1 MTTGFSSTSTAAR
14 MGGVVEQF
22 VWNREDQD
30 FRIVYESL
38 GQGSPVLLFPAF
50 STVSMRSEMS
60 GIAQH
65 LATKY
70 RAIAVDFPG
79 FGDSG
84 RPKADYSPTLYRDF
98 IEDFVLTTF
107 DKQPVAVVAA
117 GHSAPYVLWL
127 ANKYPSVFSRI
138 VLVAPTWQGP
148 LAVMKV
154 NGIIRNLVKEIVRL
168 PIIGQFLY
176 KLNTLP
182 SFLKFMYRRH
192 VYVDAEN
199 LTANFIQNKWENTQ
213 AKGGRFAPAAFVT
226 GNLDLVR
233 KRNDWLGL
241 VRGIS
246 VPIMVVIG
254 KSCPQSSRQEMEAI
268 AALPRVESVKLPG
281 SLGMHEEYP
290 DVIASEILPF
300 LITAVSR

>member
-1 MTTGFSSTSTAAR
+1 MTTVSSTSTSAR
-14 MGGVVEQF
+14 IGGVVEQF

-60 GIAQH
+60 GIAKR
-65 LATKY
+65 LSSEYKAV
-70 RAIAVDFPG
+70 AVDFPG

-84 RPKADYSPTLYRDF
+84 RPKADYGPALYRDF

-107 DKQPVAVVAA
+107 EKKPVSVIAA

-127 ANKYPSVFSRI
+127 ASKYPNVFSRI
-138 VLVAPTWQGP
+138 VLVAPTWRGP
-148 LAVMKV
+148 FAVMGV
-154 NGIIRNLVKEIVRL
+154 NGILRNLIKQLVRL

-192 VYVDAEN
+192 VYVDAEK
-199 LTANFIQNKWENTQ
+199 LTPEFIQNKWESTQ
-213 AKGGRFAPAAFVT
+213 QSGGRFAPAAFVT
-226 GNLDLVR
+226 GCLDLASR
-233 KRNDWLGL
+233 RSDLLGL
-241 VRGIS
+241 VRQVS
-246 VPIMVVIG
+246 VPIMVVIS
-254 KSCPQSSRQEMEAI
+254 KSCPKSSRQEMEAI
-268 AALPRVESVKLPG
+268 ANLPRVESVVLEG

-290 DVIASEILPF
+290 DTIYEAILPF
-300 LITAVSR
+300 LGATVTY

>member
-1 MTTGFSSTSTAAR
+1 MTSVSSTSTAVR
-14 MGGVVEQF
+14 IGGVVEQF

-30 FRIVYESL
+30 FRIVYETL

-60 GIAQH
+60 GIAKRVSEQY
-65 LATKY
+65 K
-70 RAIAVDFPG
+70 AIAVDFPG

-84 RPKADYSPTLYRDF
+84 RPKADYSPALYRDF

-107 DKQPVAVVAA
+107 ERKPVAVIAA

-127 ANKYPSVFSRI
+127 ASKYPTVFSRI
-138 VLVAPTWQGP
+138 VLVAPTWRGP
-148 LAVMKV
+148 FAVMGV
-154 NGIIRNLVKEIVRL
+154 NGMVRNLIKETVRL
-168 PIIGQFLY
+168 PVIGQILY

-192 VYVDAEN
+192 VYVDAEK
-199 LTANFIQNKWENTQ
+199 LTPNFIEDKWQSTQ
-213 AKGGRFAPAAFVT
+213 QSGGRFAPAAFVT

-233 KRNDWLGL
+233 RRDDLIGL
-241 VRGIS
+241 VRGLS

-254 KSCPQSSRQEMEAI
+254 KSCPKSSRQEMEAI
-268 AALPRVESVKLPG
+268 AALPRVESVLLPG
-281 SLGMHEEYP
+281 SLGMHDEYP
-290 DVIASEILPF
+290 DYIAEEILPF
-300 LITAVSR
+300 LATP

>member
-1 MTTGFSSTSTAAR
+1 MTTVSSISTSAR
-14 MGGVVEQF
+14 IGGVVEQF

-60 GIAQH
+60 GIAKR
-65 LATKY
+65 LASEY
-70 RAIAVDFPG
+70 QVVAVDFPG

-84 RPKADYSPTLYRDF
+84 RPKADYSPALYKDF

-107 DKQPVAVVAA
+107 EKKPVSVIAA

-127 ANKYPSVFSRI
+127 ASKYNTVFSRI
-138 VLVAPTWQGP
+138 VLVAPTWRGP
-148 LAVMKV
+148 LAVMGV
-154 NGIIRNLVKEIVRL
+154 NGILRNLIKQLVRL
-168 PIIGQFLY
+168 PIIGQLFY

-192 VYVDAEN
+192 VYLDAEK
-199 LTANFIQNKWENTQ
+199 LTPNFIHEKWESTQ
-213 AKGGRFAPAAFVT
+213 QPGGRFAPAAFVT
-226 GNLDLVR
+226 GCLDLV
-233 KRNDWLGL
+233 KRRSDLLGL
-241 VRGIS
+241 VRQVS
-246 VPIMVVIG
+246 VPIMVVIS
-254 KSCPQSSRQEMEAI
+254 KSCPRSSRQEMEAI
-268 AALPRVESVKLPG
+268 ANLPRVESVLLEG

-290 DVIASEILPF
+290 DAIAEEILPF
-300 LITAVSR
+300 LGATVSR

>member
-1 MTTGFSSTSTAAR
+1 MTTVSSTSTSVR
-14 MGGVVEQF
+14 IGGVVEQF

-60 GIAQH
+60 GIAKQ
-65 LATKY
+65 LASKY
-70 RAIAVDFPG
+70 KVIAVDFPG

-84 RPKADYSPTLYRDF
+84 RPKVDYGPALYRDF

-107 DKQPVAVVAA
+107 DKKPVTVIAA

-127 ANKYPSVFSRI
+127 ASKYNTVFSRI
-138 VLVAPTWQGP
+138 VLVAPTWRGP
-148 LAVMKV
+148 LAVMGV
-154 NGIIRNLVKEIVRL
+154 NGILRNLIKQLVRL
-168 PIIGQFLY
+168 PIIGQLLY

-192 VYVDAEN
+192 VYVDAEK
-199 LTANFIQNKWENTQ
+199 LTPDFIQEKWESTQ
-213 AKGGRFAPAAFVT
+213 QSGGRFAPAAFVT
-226 GNLDLVR
+226 GCLDLVKTR
-233 KRNDWLGL
+233 SDLLAL
-241 VRGIS
+241 VKQIS
-246 VPIMVVIG
+246 APIMVVIS
-254 KSCPQSSRQEMEAI
+254 KSCPKSSRQEMEAI
-268 AALPRVESVKLPG
+268 ANLPTVDSVLLEG

-290 DVIASEILPF
+290 DKIAEVISPF
-300 LITAVSR
+300 LAATVSQ

>member
-1 MTTGFSSTSTAAR
+1 MTTDFLSTSTTAR
-14 MGGVVEQF
+14 IGGVVEQF

-38 GQGSPVLLFPAF
+38 GKGSPVLLFPAF

-60 GIAQH
+60 GIAQQ
-65 LATKY
+65 LASKY
-70 RAIAVDFPG
+70 KVVTVDFPG

-84 RPKADYSPTLYRDF
+84 RPKADYSPALYSDF

-107 DKQPVAVVAA
+107 ERKPVAVIAS

-127 ANKYPSVFSRI
+127 AEKYPTVFSRI
-138 VLVAPTWQGP
+138 VLVAPTWRGP
-148 LAVMKV
+148 FAVMGV
-154 NGIIRNLVKEIVRL
+154 NRIVRNLFKEIVRL
-168 PIIGQFLY
+168 PIIGQILY

-192 VYVDAEN
+192 VYVDAEK
-199 LTANFIQNKWENTQ
+199 LTSDFIQDKWESTQ
-213 AKGGRFAPAAFVT
+213 QPGGRFAPAAFVT
-226 GNLDLVR
+226 ANLDLVR
-233 KRNDWLGL
+233 HRSDFLGL
-241 VRGIS
+241 VRKLS

-254 KSCPQSSRQEMEAI
+254 KSSPKSSRKDMEAI
-268 AALPRVESVKLPG
+268 ANLPRVESVLLEG

-290 DVIASEILPF
+290 DMIAEEILPF
-300 LITAVSR
+300 LGATVSR

>member
-1 MTTGFSSTSTAAR
+1 MTSVSSTPTAVR
-14 MGGVVEQF
+14 IGGVVEQF

-30 FRIVYESL
+30 FCIVYETL
-38 GQGSPVLLFPAF
+38 GQGSPVLLLPAF

-60 GIAQH
+60 GIAKRVSEQY
-65 LATKY
+65 K
-70 RAIAVDFPG
+70 AIAVDFPG

-84 RPKADYSPTLYRDF
+84 RPKADYSPALYRDF

-107 DKQPVAVVAA
+107 ERKPVAVIAA

-127 ANKYPSVFSRI
+127 ASKYPAVFSRI
-138 VLVAPTWQGP
+138 VLVAPTWRGP
-148 LAVMKV
+148 FAVMGV
-154 NGIIRNLVKEIVRL
+154 NGMVRNLIKETVRL
-168 PIIGQFLY
+168 PVIGQTLY

-192 VYVDAEN
+192 VYVDAEK
-199 LTANFIQNKWENTQ
+199 LTPNFIEDKWESTQ
-213 AKGGRFAPAAFVT
+213 RSGGRFAPAAFVT

-233 KRNDWLGL
+233 TRDDLLGL
-241 VRGIS
+241 VRGLS

-254 KSCPQSSRQEMEAI
+254 KSCPKSSRQEMEAI
-268 AALPRVESVKLPG
+268 AALPRVESVLLPG

-290 DVIASEILPF
+290 DDIAEEILPF
-300 LITAVSR
+300 LATP